1 MGLERAETLWN
12 RPSPTVTPRIKTRKT
27 TEMIFKILIPFPC
40 AISSSLFIISSSTHF
55 LPEGTPIYPAV
66 KSNPWGPVPF
76 PDAGFRSK
84 PRGLSVIRCCPPDRL
99 PHPEPLLLLPSSA
112 TGNSTPRP
120 YRRVLHDQ

>member
-55 LPEGTPIYPAV
+55 LPEVRPIYPVV

-76 PDAGFRSK
+76 PDDGFRSK
-84 PRGLSVIRCCPPDRL
+84 ERDLSAIRRCPPDRS
-99 PHPEPLLLLPSSA
+99 PHPGPPLLLPSST
-112 TGNSTPRP
+112 TGNSTPTP
-120 YRRVLHDQ
+120 KRRVLHDQ